1 MTDEV
6 SNEQNRFDLLIIGA
20 GAAGLTAGIYGG
32 RAGLRTAII
41 DGKGAGGQTG
51 VASTIENFPGIKV
64 IEGYELAMRFK
75 EHAEEY
81 VTILEGK
88 TIDSIIQVE
97 DMDNIHF
104 RVQSSDGDEFLAG
117 AILLATGADHR
128 KLGVPG
134 EEEFDGKGVSY
145 CATCDGFFF
154 RDKKVYMIGG
164 GNTALMESIYLK
176 DVGVDV
182 SIVHRRNEFRGDS
195 IYHKQVEKKGI
206 PVVWDSV
213 VEEIKGEMLVDKIV
227 LKNTKTGEL
236 NEMDAKG
243 VFVAIGII
251 PNSSLA
257 KGIGCE
263 LDDRGFVKTDRK
275 QRTNVPYIYAA
286 GDLTGGLQQIIV
298 AGGEGA
304 IAAMTAHEDLTH
316 PYWL

>member
-1 MTDEV
+1 MSEDSRKEV
-6 SNEQNRFDLLIIGA
+6 DRFDLLIVGA
-20 GAAGLTAGIYGG
+20 GAAGMTSGIYGG
-32 RAGLRTAII
+32 RAGLNTVIV

-51 VASTIENFPGIKV
+51 VASTIENYPGFKV
-64 IEGYELAMRFK
+64 IEGYELAMKFK
-75 EHAEEY
+75 EHADEY
-81 VTILEGK
+81 STLVEGK
-88 TIDSIIQVE
+88 TIKQIIPVE
-97 DMDNIHF
+97 DMDDMHF
-104 RVQSSDGDEFLAG
+104 RVITTDEDEFYCG
-117 AILLATGADHR
+117 AVILATGADHR

-154 RDKKVYMIGG
+154 RDKKVFMIGG
-164 GNTALMESIYLK
+164 GNTALMEGIYLK

-195 IYHKQVEKKGI
+195 IYRKQVEERGI

-213 VEEIKGEMLVDKIV
+213 VEEIKGETLVSKV
-227 LKNTKTGEL
+227 VMKNVKTGSVQEL
-236 NEMDAKG
+236 DANG

-257 KGIGCE
+257 KELGCE
-263 LDDRGFVKTDRK
+263 LNDSGFVVVDKK
-275 QRTNVPYIYAA
+275 QRTSVPYVYAA

-304 IAAMTAHEDLTH
+304 VAAMTAHEDITH
-316 PYWL
+316 PYWI